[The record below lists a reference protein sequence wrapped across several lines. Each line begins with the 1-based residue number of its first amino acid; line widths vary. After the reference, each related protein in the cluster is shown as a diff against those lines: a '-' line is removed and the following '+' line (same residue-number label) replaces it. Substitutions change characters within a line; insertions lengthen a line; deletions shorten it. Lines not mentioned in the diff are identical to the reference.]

1 MKLEMDCNELVELT
15 TAYFEGA
22 LAPDDAARLEAHLTE
37 CDGCG
42 EFLRQMRVTQHALGR
57 VDARLL
63 PADGRDRLLN
73 VFREWKRSEP
83 APEG

>member
-1 MKLEMDCNELVELT
+1 
-15 TAYFEGA
+15 
-22 LAPDDAARLEAHLTE
+22 
-37 CDGCG
+37 
-42 EFLRQMRVTQHALGR
+42 MRVTQHALGR